1 MRDRGKSAMAAGTD
15 RNAAAGST
23 LVRLACF
30 ALAAAVALG
39 ATGLPGRDGPAGRA
53 VAQSRS
59 KGAPLPVV
67 VAEARL
73 DDFVDRV
80 QALGTTRANETVD
93 ITANVAEKVVGI
105 HFEDGQVV
113 AAGDILVNLQSGETE
128 ASLKAAEAV
137 LAERRLAFDRAQKL
151 ESRQFTSTAQLEER
165 RAALRQAEA
174 DIQVMKARLAERV
187 IRAPFGGVV
196 GLRNISL
203 GALVKPGDL
212 ITTLDDVSVM
222 KVDFAVPAIYLGTL
236 RSGLPI
242 AATSSAFDAR
252 SFEGDIKSLSSRV
265 DPVTR
270 SVMVRALLPNP
281 DGVLKPGLLM
291 TVDLLKDPRSAIVIP
306 EQALVPLGRQSFV
319 MLVDEADSNKVVR
332 REIKLG
338 ARRPGEV
345 EVLDGLSPGDKVIT
359 RGTLQVRPGQ
369 SVKIVAVEE
378 AGAALRDLLPARPGS

>member
-1 MRDRGKSAMAAGTD
+1 MATARGAAWGAMFRWLLLAVLVAVLGLAGQMGG
-15 RNAAAGST
+15 NWPSGQAAA
-23 LVRLACF
+23 
-30 ALAAAVALG
+30 
-39 ATGLPGRDGPAGRA
+39 
-53 VAQSRS
+53 QSKGQTKA
-59 KGAPLPVV
+59 KGAPQPVV

-93 ITANVAEKVVGI
+93 ITANVADKVTGI

-113 AAGDILVNLQSGETE
+113 AAGDVLVTLQSEETA

-137 LAERRLAFDRAQKL
+137 LAERRLAFERAQKL
-151 ESRQFTSTAQLEER
+151 ESRQFTSTATLEER

-187 IRAPFGGVV
+187 IRAPFGGVI

-212 ITTLDDVSVM
+212 IATLDDLSVM

-236 RSGLPI
+236 YPGLPI
-242 AATSSAFDAR
+242 AATTRVFDER
-252 SFEGDIKSLSSRV
+252 TFQGEIKSLASRV

-270 SVMVRALLPNP
+270 SVMARAVVPNP
-281 DGVLKPGLLM
+281 DGMLKPGLLM
-291 TVDLLKDPRSAIVIP
+291 TVDLLKNPRRAIVIP
-306 EQALVPLGRQSFV
+306 EEALVPLGRQSFV
-319 MLVDEADSNKVVR
+319 LLVDESDGNKVVR
-332 REIKLG
+332 REVKLG

-345 EVLDGLSPGDKVIT
+345 EILEGLAEGDKVVT

-369 SVKIVAVEE
+369 SVKVIAVEK
-378 AGAALRDLLPARPGS
+378 AGDSLRDLLPARPGS